1 MITDVINTIDI
12 PFLAIN
18 TFYSAVFY
26 WLHCMVSA
34 GLANKYDAGSFGL
47 PASHKSIIIIFIY
60 IRAIDLSA

>member
-47 PASHKSIIIIFIY
+47 PASHKPS
-60 IRAIDLSA
+60 L